1 MQRIRKRIMK
11 MINEVDNDTDD
22 SDIRNDEEVK
32 DRRDEK
38 ENLSK
43 D

>member
-1 MQRIRKRIMK
+1 MK